1 MAAKNRL
8 IVILSPVY
16 VVFFAALCIFYL
28 FKDDSSRWQ
37 VALGGII
44 VSALPLLLILLKKP
58 FPTALVFGYFLFVFC
73 SIYLGSIK
81 SFYLKYAWWDSTLHL
96 YKGIFAGIAAVFI
109 FKALSGGK
117 GNSRSLLFLF
127 SFSLSAAASILWEI
141 FEFAGDQLITETM
154 QRGGNKDTMIDLIA
168 GTSGA
173 LLAGI
178 YNILRFRKL

>member
-1 MAAKNRL
+1 MAAEKRIL
-8 IVILSPVY
+8 VIFSAFFM
-16 VVFFAALCIFYL
+16 VFFAVLCIFYL
-28 FKDDSSRWQ
+28 IKDDSSRWQ

-81 SFYLKYAWWDSTLHL
+81 SFYLKSAWWDSTLHL

-109 FKALSGGK
+109 FKILSGGK
-117 GNSRSLLFLF
+117 GNSRSLLFVF
-127 SFSLSAAASILWEI
+127 SFSLSAAASVLWEI
-141 FEFAGDQLITETM
+141 YEFAGDQLVTETM

>member
-1 MAAKNRL
+1 MAARNRL
-8 IVILSPVY
+8 LVIISTVF

-37 VALGGII
+37 VSIGGII
-44 VSALPLLLILLKKP
+44 VSALPLLLILLRKP

-73 SIYLGSIK
+73 SICLGSIT
-81 SFYLKYAWWDSTLHL
+81 SFYRKYAWWDTTLHL
-96 YKGIFAGIAAVFI
+96 YKGIFVGIAAVFV
-109 FKALSGGK
+109 FKLLSGGK

-141 FEFAGDQLITETM
+141 YEFAGDQLVTETM

-168 GTSGA
+168 GASGA
-173 LLAGI
+173 LMAGI
-178 YNILRFRKL
+178 YNIFRFKKL

>member
-1 MAAKNRL
+1 MAAEKRIL
-8 IVILSPVY
+8 VIFSAIFM
-16 VVFFAALCIFYL
+16 VFFAVLCIFYL
-28 FKDDSSRWQ
+28 IKDDSSRWQ

-58 FPTALVFGYFLFVFC
+58 FPAALVFGYFLFVFC
-73 SIYLGSIK
+73 SIYLGSIT
-81 SFYLKYAWWDSTLHL
+81 SFYRKYAWWDSTLHL
-96 YKGIFAGIAAVFI
+96 YKGIYAGIAAVFV
-109 FKALSGGK
+109 FKILSRGK
-117 GNSRSLLFLF
+117 GISRSLLFLF

-141 FEFAGDQLITETM
+141 YEFAGDQLVTETM